1 MQKGF
6 NACQMPHSL
15 MCNQLIAIIALFST
29 NCSVLLLC
37 TFTVYV
43 TLDRKQLMTLLLALK
58 LMSSQFALFLA
69 LLKNFGIAKVF

>member
-43 TLDRKQLMTLLLALK
+43 TLDRKELMTLLPYAKSLAASK
-58 LMSSQFALFLA
+58 
-69 LLKNFGIAKVF
+69 